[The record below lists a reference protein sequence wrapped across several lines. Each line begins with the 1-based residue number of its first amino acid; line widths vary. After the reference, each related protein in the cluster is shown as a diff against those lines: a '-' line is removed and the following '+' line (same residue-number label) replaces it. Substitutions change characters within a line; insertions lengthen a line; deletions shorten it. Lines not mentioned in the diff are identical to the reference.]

1 MMLAVHISDGVLPP
15 AWLAAGFVVA
25 AALLLVNG
33 RRLADAEI
41 PRIALLTAAFFV
53 ASSIHLRVGPAS
65 VHLLLNGLV
74 GIVLGRRAVIAIA
87 VGLVLQAILIGHGGY
102 TSLGVNVCDM
112 TLPAYLAAALFA
124 GLRRAPLIHYPAGRG
139 LLVALCVIVWGVS
152 LLAGLE
158 LAIVD
163 WHGETAN
170 WLADPLRWW
179 CLQPLP
185 LAGLGLIAFILAAV
199 ERRSARSADFAI
211 GLLVGEVSVL
221 ATVGLTAAVLRLALP
236 GPAGTVGPI
245 LFVAHLPIAAIE
257 GIVCGFGVSFLVK
270 VAPDTV
276 VGSRSVHRKDL
287 VQRHLPLPQ
296 ADADH
301 R

>member
-15 AWLAAGFVVA
+15 VWQAAGFVA
-25 AALLLVNG
+25 AAVMLVLNG

-74 GIVLGRRAVIAIA
+74 GIVLGRRAVIAVT

-124 GLRRAPLIHYPAGRG
+124 GLRRMPLVRRPIGRG
-139 LLVALCVIVWGVS
+139 LLVALCVIVWGLS

-158 LAIVD
+158 LAIAD
-163 WHGETAN
+163 WHGNMAG
-170 WLADPLRWW
+170 WLAHPLRWW

-199 ERRSARSADFAI
+199 ERRSARSANFAI
-211 GLLVGEVSVL
+211 GMLVGEVSVL
-221 ATVGLTAAVLRLALP
+221 ATVGLTAVVLRLALP
-236 GPAGTVGPI
+236 GAAGTVGPV

-257 GIVCGFGVSFLVK
+257 GIVCGSAVSFLLK
-270 VAPDTV
+270 VAPDV
-276 VGSRSVHRKDL
+276 LAGSRPVDRKDL
-287 VQRHLPLPQ
+287 VERDLPLAQ